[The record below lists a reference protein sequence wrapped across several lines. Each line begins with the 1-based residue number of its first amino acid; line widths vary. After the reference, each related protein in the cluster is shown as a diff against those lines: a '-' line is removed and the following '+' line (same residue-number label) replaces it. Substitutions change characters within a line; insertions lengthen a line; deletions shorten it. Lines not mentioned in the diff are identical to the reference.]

1 MQTYSI
7 KEAAKLL
14 RCHPETL
21 RQLTKQGKAPGRK
34 VGRCYVYLEQDLLQY
49 ARGEYNPATRQA
61 LARKDTPCH
70 STYLKTPATGTLP
83 SPRQAAKEL
92 DALLAQKSETRR
104 KNSMIA

>member
-34 VGRCYVYLEQDLLQY
+34 VGRCYVYLEQDLLSY
-49 ARGEYNPATRQA
+49 ARGEYNPTTRQA
-61 LARKDTPCH
+61 LVEKETLCR
-70 STYLKTPATGTLP
+70 STSKKTQAFGTLT
-83 SPRQAAKEL
+83 SACQTARDL
-92 DALLAQKSETRR
+92 DALLAPQSRPKRR
-104 KNSMIA
+104 NTMTA